1 MSAKGDFVLGNIEV
15 HSTQNKGDD
24 PDFWADAATKRNVR
38 VGENSH
44 PLLKEQALSFRED
57 IRKVIGYYS
66 KEAIRSD
73 RITLAAEVETKGQP
87 DLANIIRRLT

>member
-1 MSAKGDFVLGNIEV
+1 MTAVERVGDVIV
-15 HSTQNKGDD
+15 STTQNKGHD
-24 PDFWADAATKRNVR
+24 PDFWADAATKRIVS

-57 IRKVIGYYS
+57 IRKVIGYYI

-73 RITLAAEVETKGQP
+73 RITLAAEVETQGQP

>member
-1 MSAKGDFVLGNIEV
+1 MTAVGRVGDVIV
-15 HSTQNKGDD
+15 STTQNKGHD
-24 PDFWADAATKRNVR
+24 PDFWADAATKRIVS

-44 PLLKEQALSFRED
+44 PLLKEQALSFQED
-57 IRKVIGYYS
+57 IRKDIGYYI

-73 RITLAAEVETKGQP
+73 RITLAAEVETQGQP